1 MVKNNKLTGFILL
14 LALHLTLCGEAFARG
29 KTDIVTLYN
38 GDRITGEIKSLYGG
52 LLEYKTDA
60 MGTIKVEWQ
69 HIAQVESAY
78 NFEIRLS
85 DGTRHFGSIKEPT
98 RPGQLLAA
106 ALGEDLDL
114 AMLEVVELRPIEDSI
129 LERFDVR
136 LSAGYSFTRA
146 SSVAQTTVN
155 TEIGYE
161 DQKARNALTGRLTIT
176 DTNDQTTKSA
186 RIGASRQRWTD
197 REGTFRVAF
206 GNYETNDELALDYR
220 LSAGLGL
227 GRYFIDRRGMRLL
240 GASGLQVLTERS
252 SEGEE
257 QESVEVV
264 LSTNYSM
271 WRFDTP
277 ELDLDINFQL
287 YPSVTESGRLRG
299 DSDITLSWELVK
311 DFTWDI
317 SAYGTYDNDA
327 EGDKQFDYGIT
338 TGVGWKY

>member
-1 MVKNNKLTGFILL
+1 MKNIKLPVVALL
-14 LALHLTLCGEAFARG
+14 LALQLALCGEALARS
-29 KTDIVTLYN
+29 KTDVVTLYN

-52 LLEYKTDA
+52 LLEYSTDA

-69 HIAQVESAY
+69 HIAQVQSRY

-85 DGTRHFGSIKEPT
+85 DGTRHFGSLEEPT

-161 DQKARNALTGRLTIT
+161 DEKARNVLTGRLTVT
-176 DTNDQTTKSA
+176 ETNDETTRSA
-186 RIGASRQRWTD
+186 RVGASRQRWTD
-197 REGTFRVAF
+197 REGTFRLLF
-206 GNYETNDELALDYR
+206 SNWETNDELALDYR
-220 LSAGLGL
+220 LGAGLGL
-227 GRYFIDRRGMRLL
+227 GRYFIDKRGMRLL
-240 GASGLQVLTERS
+240 GASGLQLLTERS

-257 QESVEVV
+257 QQSIELF
-264 LSTNYSM
+264 LSTKYSM

-277 ELDLDINFQL
+277 ELDLDISFQL
-287 YPSVTESGRLRG
+287 YPSLTESGRLRG
-299 DSDITLSWELVK
+299 DSDITLSWEIVK
-311 DFTWDI
+311 DLFWEI
-317 SAYGTYDNDA
+317 SGYGTFDNEA
-327 EGDKQFDYGIT
+327 EGDKQFDYGVT
-338 TGVGWKY
+338 TGLGWKY